1 VESRDFGNNYIEEIM
16 PSKKPTFG
24 ILKGHH
30 NVDQIEFNIIFRKP
44 EYPVIVISANRLY
57 SAFNIKQLAKSCVS
71 SVPIANNSYI
81 QVIDSRGSEFWYSPE
96 SYVLSPGFAFKKWT
110 KKMII
115 ETFNNSSKAKV
126 TSQEYSMKSLSSKRL
141 EKVIRDICEMLRT

>member
-1 VESRDFGNNYIEEIM
+1 M
-16 PSKKPTFG
+16 PNKKPAFG
-24 ILKGHH
+24 ILQGHQ
-30 NVDQIEFNIIFRKP
+30 NVDQIQFNIIFRKP

-71 SVPIANNSYI
+71 SVPIEKNSYI
-81 QVIDSRGSEFWYSPE
+81 QVIDSSGSEFWYSPE
-96 SYVLSPGFAFKKWT
+96 KYILSPGFAFKKWT

-115 ETFNNSSKAKV
+115 EAFNNSINAKD

-141 EKVIRDICEMLRT
+141 EKILRDICEMLRP